1 VSAVVYT
8 EALPAASLAGVVRC
22 YWSIEGVLPPGVTV
36 GNRVLPDGCTD
47 VIFNLADAPSGGIG
61 TLPEPGYV
69 VGAMLEAFVVGLRGR
84 VDVIGVRFQ
93 PGAAGVYLGVPAT
106 ELTARSVGLSEVR
119 REGRTLAERMYE
131 AGQTVSERVHEASDT
146 LSEPMHEAG
155 DTVAGPDPSGGW
167 PAAAATIARQ
177 RLRNR
182 AMLLDQMLAAGHCGD
197 PDPLVA
203 EAVRRIESSHGTVAV
218 ADLERALSVS
228 ARTLTRRFA
237 AAVGITPKTACRVAR
252 LQAAAS
258 EIRRDSSAS
267 LARIAVRTGFHD
279 QSHLNRDFMDLARV
293 TPAGYAREARD
304 GFIQDETVSDV

>member
-1 VSAVVYT
+1 VSAIVYT

-22 YWSIEGVLPPGVTV
+22 YWSIDGVLPSGVTV
-36 GNRVLPDGCTD
+36 ANRVLPDGCMD

-93 PGAAGVYLGVPAT
+93 PGAAGAYLGVPAT
-106 ELTARSVGLSEVR
+106 ELTARSVGLSEIR
-119 REGRTLAERMYE
+119 REGRTLTERMYE
-131 AGQTVSERVHEASDT
+131 AGDTPIERMYKAGDVDR
-146 LSEPMHEAG
+146 LGEAG
-155 DTVAGPDPSGGW
+155 DTAASPDPSAGW
-167 PAAAATIARQ
+167 PAAAATVARQ

-182 AMLLDQMLAAGHCGD
+182 ATLLDQMLEAGHRED

-218 ADLERALSVS
+218 ADIERALRVS

-258 EIRRDSSAS
+258 EIRRDPAAS

-279 QSHLNRDFMDLARV
+279 QPHLNRDFMDLARV

-304 GFIQDETVSDV
+304 GFIQDDTASDA

>member
-1 VSAVVYT
+1 MSAVVYT
-8 EALPAASLAGVVRC
+8 EAPPAASLAGVVRC
-22 YWSIEGVLPPGVTV
+22 YWSIDGVLPSGVTV
-36 GNRVLPDGCTD
+36 ANRVLPDGCMD

-93 PGAAGVYLGVPAT
+93 PGAAGAYLGVPAT
-106 ELTARSVGLSEVR
+106 ELTARSVGLSEIR
-119 REGRTLAERMYE
+119 REGSTLAERVYEAGDTLTERMYE
-131 AGQTVSERVHEASDT
+131 AG
-146 LSEPMHEAG
+146 
-155 DTVAGPDPSGGW
+155 DTVASTDPSAGW
-167 PAAAATIARQ
+167 PAAAATVARQ

-182 AMLLDQMLAAGHCGD
+182 ATLLDQMLAAGHCGD

-218 ADLERALSVS
+218 ADIERWLGVS

-258 EIRRDSSAS
+258 EIRRDPAAS

-279 QSHLNRDFMDLARV
+279 QPHLSRDFMDLARV

-304 GFIQDETVSDV
+304 GFIQDDTASDA

>member
-22 YWSIEGVLPPGVTV
+22 YWSIEGVLPSGVTV
-36 GNRVLPDGCTD
+36 ANRVLPDGCMD
-47 VIFNLADAPSGGIG
+47 VIFNLADAQSGGIG

-69 VGAMLEAFVVGLRGR
+69 VGAMLEAFVVGLHGR

-93 PGAAGVYLGVPAT
+93 PGAAGAYLGVPAT
-106 ELTARSVGLSEVR
+106 ELTARSVGLSEIR
-119 REGRTLAERMYE
+119 REECTLAERVYEAGDTLTERMYE
-131 AGQTVSERVHEASDT
+131 AG
-146 LSEPMHEAG
+146 
-155 DTVAGPDPSGGW
+155 DTVASTDPSAGW
-167 PAAAATIARQ
+167 PAAAATVARQ

-182 AMLLDQMLAAGHCGD
+182 ATLLDHVLAAGHCGD

-218 ADLERALSVS
+218 ADIERGLGVS

-237 AAVGITPKTACRVAR
+237 AAVGITPKTTCRVAR

-258 EIRRDSSAS
+258 EIRRDPAAS
-267 LARIAVRTGFHD
+267 LARIAVRAGFHD
-279 QSHLNRDFMDLARV
+279 QPHLNRDFMDLARV

-304 GFIQDETVSDV
+304 GFIQDDTVSDV